1 MAFDARINWEY
12 CEDAIAPKFREII
25 HAAACEQFGI
35 HYHSNMI
42 IAKVMEEDAA

>member
-1 MAFDARINWEY
+1 MV
-12 CEDAIAPKFREII
+12 

-42 IAKVMEEDAA
+42 IAKVMEEEAA